1 MRIVS
6 LWKGNSVTGCTR
18 LCQGFG
24 EAGVAINRF
33 GSQMFDKQIEVVNE

>member
-18 LCQGFG
+18 LRLRFG
-24 EAGVAINRF
+24 EAGVTIDRF
-33 GSQMFDKQIEVVNE
+33 TGRVVDKQIELVNE